1 MPSVTAHTLRFGKFH
16 LDLRAAELHHNG
28 TTTKLPEQPFQILV
42 ELVQHPGEVVT
53 RDELRQRLWHS
64 DTFVDFEQGLN
75 TAVKRLREILGDS
88 AEHPSYIETVPRHG
102 YRLIV
107 PVEEAQPV
115 VVVGPKA
122 RVRPS
127 EIWLVSALVAVMVL
141 ALVAGLIWYR
151 RSRRGYPLNPSDTIV
166 LADFSNSTGDSV
178 FDDALKQALT
188 VQLEQ
193 SPFLNIVSQSRVQ
206 DTLSLM
212 KRSADAH
219 LTPELGRDVCQRV
232 GSKALVWGSIASLG
246 SQYVIGLSAIACSSG
261 ALLAIEQEQAASK
274 EDVLKALG
282 RAASS
287 LRRTLGESLGSIQ
300 KFDAPI
306 EEVTTPSLEALKAYS
321 LGAKAWY
328 SRADYPGA
336 SAFLQRAIMLDPN
349 FAMAYGRLATLNIN
363 TGEIQRGAENMKK
376 AFELRDRVSERE
388 KLILT
393 SAYQR
398 SLGDLEAERKSCE
411 MWNEIYPHDRLPSNC
426 LGNIYEALGDNEK
439 ALASF
444 KEALQRDPTGID
456 YGNLVEVYLNLNRL
470 EEAKAT
476 AREAQ
481 ARHLDNPFIH
491 HMLYHVASAEQD
503 TAGMDR
509 ELAILRNSDVL
520 FQRGAAENERNTA
533 LCAGQFTK
541 ARQLN
546 QRAMTIAEGAGAR
559 EAAFWNQAWLAVSEA
574 LVGNSAV
581 ARRQA
586 KAALAQSRVKT
597 VEVRSAFALG
607 LAGDTSEAERLAS
620 DLAHRYPQDTLMQ
633 AVTLPTIRAIIDLQS
648 RKAKDPEKA
657 IAELAATASYEY
669 TSASFPSPLLF
680 HVYIRG
686 IAYLEANQPHSAVFE
701 FQKIIAHPGL
711 VANSIIEP
719 LTRLQIARAYAM
731 SGDVTKSKPAYHD
744 FLTLWK
750 DADPDIPILKQAKA
764 EYAKLK

>member
-1 MPSVTAHTLRFGKFH
+1 MPSSSAHTVRFGKFQ

-28 TTTKLPEQPFQILV
+28 TTAKLAEQPFQILV
-42 ELVQHPGEVVT
+42 ELIQHPGEVVT

-88 AEHPSYIETVPRHG
+88 ADHPRYIETVPRHG

-107 PVEEAQPV
+107 PVEEE
-115 VVVGPKA
+115 
-122 RVRPS
+122 RP
-127 EIWLVSALVAVMVL
+127 VAVAHTNAGAWRWKIWSIASVAGLMVL
-141 ALVAGLIWYR
+141 ALAAGLIWRR
-151 RSRRGYPLNPSDTIV
+151 RSQRVYTLTPSDMIV
-166 LADFSNSTGDSV
+166 LADFSNSTGDLV

-193 SPFLNIVSQSRVQ
+193 SPFLNIVSETKVQ
-206 DTLSLM
+206 ETLHLM
-212 KRSADAH
+212 QRSPDER
-219 LTPELGRDVCQRV
+219 LTPELGGELCQRA
-232 GSKALVWGSIASLG
+232 GGKALLSGSIARLG
-246 SQYVIGLSAIACSSG
+246 NQYVIGLTAIACRDG
-261 ALLAIEQEQAASK
+261 QLLAIEQEQAANK
-274 EDVLKALG
+274 EGVLKALG

-287 LRRTLGESLGSIQ
+287 LRGQLGESLASIQ

-328 SRADYPGA
+328 SRADYPAA
-336 SAFLQRAIMLDPN
+336 SAFLQRAILLDPN
-349 FAMAYGRLATLNIN
+349 FAMAYGRLAMLNIN
-363 TGEIQRGAENMKK
+363 TGEIQRGAENMDK
-376 AFELRDRVSERE
+376 AFQLRDRVSERE

-393 SAYQR
+393 SAYER
-398 SLGDLEAERKSCE
+398 SLGDLEAERKSCA
-411 MWNEIYPHDRLPSNC
+411 MWDAMYPHDRLPASC

-439 ALASF
+439 ALTAF
-444 KEALQRDPTGID
+444 KEALQRDATGID
-456 YGNLVEVYLNLNRL
+456 YGNIVEAYLNLNRL

-481 ARHLDNPFIH
+481 ARHFDNPFIH
-491 HMLYHVASAEQD
+491 HVLYFVASAEHD
-503 TAGMDR
+503 TAGMER
-509 ELAILRNSDVL
+509 EATVLRDSDVL

-533 LCAGQFTK
+533 LCSGQFTM

-559 EAAFWNQAWLAVSEA
+559 EPALWNEASLALSEA
-574 LVGNSAV
+574 LVGNFVV

-586 KAALAQSRVKT
+586 NAALARSRAKT

-607 LAGDTSEAERLAS
+607 LAGDRITADHLAS
-620 DLAHRYPQDTLMQ
+620 DLARRYPQDTLMRS
-633 AVTLPTIRAIIDLQS
+633 VTLPTIRAIIS
-648 RKAKDPEKA
+648 MHSGKAKDREKA
-657 IAELAATASYEY
+657 IAELATAAPYEF

-686 IAYLEANQPHSAVFE
+686 VAYLDARQPHSAVVE
-701 FQKIIAHPGL
+701 FQKIITHLGL

-719 LTRLQIARAYAM
+719 LTRLQLARAYAM
-731 SGDVTKSKPAYHD
+731 SGDATKAKASYQE
-744 FLTLWK
+744 FLALWK
-750 DADPDIPILKQAKA
+750 DADPDIPIFKQAKA
-764 EYAKLK
+764 EYARLP